1 MAPAAILAP
10 LERCGPVSLAFV
22 DSATGAHVELADVA
36 KEWVEAELGDGRI
49 PNAMECANAYR
60 ITYTPELAR
69 LVLVETEKQTA
80 CETCGGTAEVYER
93 GRFAECP
100 DCAA

>member
-1 MAPAAILAP
+1 M
-10 LERCGPVSLAFV
+10 SFAFV

-80 CETCGGTAEVYER
+80 CEDCHGEAEIYER
-93 GRFAECP
+93 GRFEPCP
-100 DCAA
+100 NCVAA